1 MSKTELLQ
9 RVPSRHLTPVPAG
22 EVEALPDE
30 LRPVDS
36 SRATRIGLWA
46 LVIGFFGFLIWA
58 SFAPLDE
65 GVPSSGLVS
74 LDTKRKTI
82 QHPTGG
88 IIKEM
93 AVHEGMH
100 VKEGQLLFKLD
111 DAATRANYETLRQDY
126 LMLRASQGRLLAEQ
140 SGAAAISFHP
150 DLLRAAQDPLVS
162 KQMQTQ
168 EQLFRSRR
176 ASITASQQGL
186 REGIDGQQALVAAY
200 KSMLANA
207 RTKAASLNDELK
219 QTRGLVAEGYA
230 PRNRQLE
237 LERMVSDTEATM
249 AQLLGSMS
257 QSQANIA
264 QLRQQM
270 ITQQQDYRKDVEAQL
285 SDVSRQVEADQAK
298 FKSISDDL
306 ARVEV
311 RSPVEG
317 QVVGLAV
324 QTVGGVITSGQK
336 VMDIVPENEPLLI
349 ETKVAPNL
357 IDHVRAGLPVDI
369 RFASFSNT
377 PQLVVEGK
385 VVSISGDLLA
395 DQNGATYFLSRVAVT
410 DKGRKELGKRV
421 LQPGMPVEVVF
432 KTGER
437 SLMTYLLH
445 PLTKRIA
452 AAMKEE

>member
-1 MSKTELLQ
+1 MSKSELSQ
-9 RVPSRHLTPVPAG
+9 RLPSRHLAPVPAG
-22 EVEALPDE
+22 EVETLPD
-30 LRPVDS
+30 LMRPGDS
-36 SRATRIGLWA
+36 TRATRIGLWA

-65 GVPSSGLVS
+65 GVPSNGIVS

-93 AVHEGMH
+93 AVHEGSH
-100 VKEGQLLFKLD
+100 VKEGQLLFKID
-111 DAATRANYETLRQDY
+111 DAATRANYETVRQDY
-126 LMLRASQGRLLAEQ
+126 LMLRAAQGRLQAEQ
-140 SGAAAISFHP
+140 SGAAEISFHP
-150 DLLRAAQDPLVS
+150 DLVRAAQDPLIAR
-162 KQMQTQ
+162 QMLTQ
-168 EQLFRSRR
+168 QQLFRSRR
-176 ASITASQQGL
+176 ASITSSQQGL
-186 REGIDGQQALVAAY
+186 KDGIEGQQALVTAY

-207 RTKAASLNDELK
+207 RAKQALLNDELK

-237 LERMVSDTEATM
+237 LERMVSDTEGTM

-257 QSQANIA
+257 QSQANIS

-270 ITQQQDYRKDVEAQL
+270 ITQQQDYRKEVEGQL
-285 SDVSRQVEADQAK
+285 SDITRQVEADQAK
-298 FKSISDDL
+298 FKSMSDDL
-306 ARVEV
+306 GRIEV

-317 QVVGLAV
+317 QVVGLSV
-324 QTVGGVITSGQK
+324 QTVGAVITSGQK

-357 IDHVRAGLPVDI
+357 IDRVHAGLPVDI

-377 PQLVVEGK
+377 PQLVVAGK

-395 DQNGATYFLSRVAVT
+395 DPNGATYFLSRVAVT
-410 DKGRKELGKRV
+410 DEGRKELGKRV

-437 SLMTYLLH
+437 SLMKYLLH
-445 PLTKRIA
+445 PLTKRLA

>member
-395 DQNGATYFLSRVAVT
+395 DQNGATCFLSRVAVT

>member
-1 MSKTELLQ
+1 
-9 RVPSRHLTPVPAG
+9 
-22 EVEALPDE
+22 
-30 LRPVDS
+30 
-36 SRATRIGLWA
+36 
-46 LVIGFFGFLIWA
+46 VIGFFGFLIWA

-126 LMLRASQGRLLAEQ
+126 LMLRATQGRLIAEQ
-140 SGAAAISFHP
+140 AGAATISFHP

-162 KQMQTQ
+162 KQIQTQ

-186 REGIDGQQALVAAY
+186 KEGIEGQQALVAAY

-270 ITQQQDYRKDVEAQL
+270 ITQQQDYRKEVEAQL

-306 ARVEV
+306 ARIEV

-357 IDHVRAGLPVDI
+357 IDRVHAGLPVDI

-377 PQLVVEGK
+377 PQLVVDGK

>member
-1 MSKTELLQ
+1 MSKTELMQ

-22 EVEALPDE
+22 DVEALPDVLPPE
-30 LRPVDS
+30 ES
-36 SRATRIGLWA
+36 GRATRIGLWA
-46 LVIGFFGFLIWA
+46 LLIGFFGFLVWA

-65 GVPSSGLVS
+65 GVPSSGVVS

-82 QHPTGG
+82 QHLTGG

-93 AVHEGMH
+93 AVHEGSH

-111 DAATRANYETLRQDY
+111 DASTRANYETLRQDY
-126 LMLRASQGRLLAEQ
+126 LMLRATQGRLLAEQ
-140 SGAAAISFHP
+140 SGAPAISFHP
-150 DLLRAAQDPLVS
+150 DLLRASQDLMAG
-162 KQMQTQ
+162 KQRQTQ

-186 REGIDGQQALVAAY
+186 KEGIEGQQALVAAY

-207 RTKAASLNDELK
+207 RTKADLLNEELK

-237 LERMVSDTEATM
+237 LERMISDTDATM
-249 AQLLGSMS
+249 AQLLGSMT

-270 ITQQQDYRKDVEAQL
+270 ITQQQDYRKEVEAQL
-285 SDVSRQVEADQAK
+285 SDVTRQVEADQAK

-306 ARVEV
+306 ARVDV

-324 QTVGGVITSGQK
+324 QTVGGVITPGQK

-357 IDHVRAGLPVDI
+357 IDRVHAGLPVDI

-377 PQLVVEGK
+377 PQLVVDGK

-395 DQNGATYFLSRVAVT
+395 EQNGATYYLSRVAVT
-410 DKGRKELGKRV
+410 DKGRQELGKHV

-437 SLMTYLLH
+437 SVMKYLLH

>member
-395 DQNGATYFLSRVAVT
+395 DQNGVTYFLSRVAVT

>member
-36 SRATRIGLWA
+36 SRATRVGLWA

-140 SGAAAISFHP
+140 SGAPAISFHP

-186 REGIDGQQALVAAY
+186 KEGIEGQQALVAAY

-357 IDHVRAGLPVDI
+357 IDHVHAGLPVDI

-377 PQLVVEGK
+377 PQLVFEGK
-385 VVSISGDLLA
+385 VISISGDLLA